1 MSHSVAFQSGTLQH
15 LQKRAARCCLGA
27 QPRKVSSLRAPFR
40 KVSRRSSTLIKAE
53 DAQEKGDKIDDRK
66 KSEQTSK
73 LVEGMKKGGID
84 QSTAQ
89 RILDTWEQTGATT
102 TDALRKM
109 LLGRCWCCCKAQ
121 LCITFLSDT
130 QWGLKCVVGQVL
142 EDRRRCTVPASLGW
156 RSCIRLIQF
165 SKVEKNSSLEI
176 DKLQLGS
183 GCSACLPRYFHQL
196 V

>member
-1 MSHSVAFQSGTLQH
+1 MILQFEPFSLHLYQIFVVAKPPCVTAMSHSVAFQSGT

-40 KVSRRSSTLIKAE
+40 KVSQRSSTLIKAE
-53 DAQEKGDKIDDRK
+53 DAQEKGDKMDDRK

-109 LLGRCWCCCKAQ
+109 LLGRSLKTVGVVLFQ
-121 LCITFLSDT
+121 LLLDGGAAYGSYNSARLRTF
-130 QWGLKCVVGQVL
+130 
-142 EDRRRCTVPASLGW
+142 SL
-156 RSCIRLIQF
+156 
-165 SKVEKNSSLEI
+165 
-176 DKLQLGS
+176 D
-183 GCSACLPRYFHQL
+183 
-196 V
+196 

>member
-27 QPRKVSSLRAPFR
+27 QSHKVSSLRAPFR

-53 DAQEKGDKIDDRK
+53 DAQEQGDKIDDRK

-109 LLGRCWCCCKAQ
+109 LLGRCRCCCSAQ
-121 LCITFLSDT
+121 LCITDLSL
-130 QWGLKCVVGQVL
+130 QWGLKCVVGQVP
-142 EDRRRCTVPASLGW
+142 EDRRCCTVPASLGR

-165 SKVEKNSSLEI
+165 SKVENFWS
-176 DKLQLGS
+176 
-183 GCSACLPRYFHQL
+183 
-196 V
+196 